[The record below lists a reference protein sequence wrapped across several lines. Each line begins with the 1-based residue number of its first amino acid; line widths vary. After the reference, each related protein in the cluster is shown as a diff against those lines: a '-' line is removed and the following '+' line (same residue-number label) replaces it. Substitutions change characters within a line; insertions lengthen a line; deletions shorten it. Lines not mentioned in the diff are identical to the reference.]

1 MKKLLIAFITL
12 LLAFGMISFFGC
24 GGGTKVKSAADEQSQ
39 VNNAASQKNKE
50 ELPTTYLV
58 VAGDTLATIAEKAE
72 IYGNKY
78 QWPLIFDANKDILD
92 NFKVI
97 KEGIKLIIP
106 RNVSAIEIAA
116 ANQRSAQL
124 NWPEAEV
131 KVAVTGKEAEEEKGE
146 ETSGAI
152 KTAKAN
158 SESVVGEGTSSKHG
172 LELQPTAIPEPEKNA
187 SNKSAPNKMLLL
199 TILLGIIAVIVSLM
213 MLQKKKED

>member
-1 MKKLLIAFITL
+1 MKKLLIAFFTL
-12 LLAFGMISFFGC
+12 LFAVGMILFIGC
-24 GGGTKVKSAADEQSQ
+24 GGGTKVKSAADEQNQ
-39 VNNAASQKNKE
+39 VTNEASQKNKE

-58 VAGDTLATIAEKAE
+58 VAGDTLATISEKAE

-131 KVAVTGKEAEEEKGE
+131 KAATGKEAEEEKGE
-146 ETSGAI
+146 EASATI
-152 KTAKAN
+152 KTAK
-158 SESVVGEGTSSKHG
+158 STSSSVAGEGTSSKHG

-187 SNKSAPNKMLLL
+187 NNKSVPNKMLLL